1 VIRRLLIAN
10 RGEIAVRIIHTCREL
25 GIETVAVFSDADRAA
40 LHVELADRAMPLGP
54 PSARQ
59 SYLDISKV
67 IDAARSSEA
76 DAIHPGYGFL
86 SQSPAFAAAC
96 AAAGLIFVGP
106 SAAVMSR
113 MGSKIEARQLMES
126 AGVPVVPGAV
136 PPDQSDASLARA
148 IERVGFPALIKAS
161 KGGGGKGM
169 RIVESP
175 ADAVDRLQAARR
187 EAQAA
192 FGDGTLYVERVIARP
207 HHIEVQVIADEHGDA
222 LHVFER
228 ECSVQRRHQKVIEES
243 PSPNVTPALRRRLT
257 DSAIVAARA
266 SSYRNAGTVEFLVDL
281 SGPNRDEAG
290 FHFLEMNTRLQV
302 EHGVTE
308 QVAGVDL
315 VRAQLLVASGEALPW
330 RQTELIQ
337 RGHSIEARVY
347 AEDPEH
353 GFLPQ
358 AGKLLLY
365 REPRMP
371 GVRIDSGV
379 REGDEIPVYYDPLL
393 AKVIAHAET
402 RELAIARLI
411 AALQAFPILGIIT
424 NIPFLIRV
432 LEHPRFRAGE
442 IHTGFLDHEG
452 ASLSEPVHGA
462 TPPFVSAAISAATAA
477 HGPGGAATQAE
488 WDPWGQ
494 LSGWRP

>member
-25 GIETVAVFSDADRAA
+25 GIETVAVFSDADRTA

-86 SQSPAFAAAC
+86 SQSPAFADAC

-148 IERVGFPALIKAS
+148 IERLGFPALIKAS

-207 HHIEVQVIADEHGDA
+207 HHI
-222 LHVFER
+222 
-228 ECSVQRRHQKVIEES
+228 
-243 PSPNVTPALRRRLT
+243 
-257 DSAIVAARA
+257 
-266 SSYRNAGTVEFLVDL
+266 
-281 SGPNRDEAG
+281 
-290 FHFLEMNTRLQV
+290 
-302 EHGVTE
+302 
-308 QVAGVDL
+308 
-315 VRAQLLVASGEALPW
+315 
-330 RQTELIQ
+330 
-337 RGHSIEARVY
+337 
-347 AEDPEH
+347 
-353 GFLPQ
+353 
-358 AGKLLLY
+358 
-365 REPRMP
+365 
-371 GVRIDSGV
+371 
-379 REGDEIPVYYDPLL
+379 
-393 AKVIAHAET
+393 
-402 RELAIARLI
+402 
-411 AALQAFPILGIIT
+411 
-424 NIPFLIRV
+424 
-432 LEHPRFRAGE
+432 
-442 IHTGFLDHEG
+442 
-452 ASLSEPVHGA
+452 
-462 TPPFVSAAISAATAA
+462 
-477 HGPGGAATQAE
+477 
-488 WDPWGQ
+488 
-494 LSGWRP
+494 